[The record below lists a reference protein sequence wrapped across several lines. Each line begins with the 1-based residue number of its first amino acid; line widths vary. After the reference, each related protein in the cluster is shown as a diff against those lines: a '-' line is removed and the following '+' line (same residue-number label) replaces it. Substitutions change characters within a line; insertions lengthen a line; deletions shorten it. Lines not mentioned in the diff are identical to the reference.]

1 MSTSKSQNARD
12 SDREPRLA
20 LLDGAMLDGV
30 RGKQMGSPVDM
41 RLNHSSHSFGN
52 KLGRVLWH
60 TVYLLLFR
68 PSPKVFHGWRRM
80 LLRLFGAKIHST
92 AKVFPST
99 KIWAPWNL
107 TMDEYSCLAFDVDC
121 YAVAPIHIGPHAT
134 VSQYSYLCSASH
146 DISDPA
152 MTLTTAPI
160 SIGAGA
166 WVCADVFVAPGVTI
180 GDGAVVGARS
190 SVFKDIP
197 PMMVAAGSPC
207 RIIGPREMEKS

>member
-1 MSTSKSQNARD
+1 
-12 SDREPRLA
+12 
-20 LLDGAMLDGV
+20 
-30 RGKQMGSPVDM
+30 MGSPVDM
-41 RLNHSSHSFGN
+41 RLNHSSHSFNN

-190 SVFKDIP
+190 SVFKDVP